1 MPTFTATFDKSS
13 SINTSTGERNADTTP
28 AATEP
33 FGTGIKTVS
42 FKGSDY
48 FISISKS
55 VVTKA
60 SGGEPKTEPS
70 KMSIIPEMYLEEGD
84 KPIPDGVYVYDTD
97 NMTLTEK
104 NAVPDV
110 QVAQEAGPP
119 ALPTLEPFGGDVT
132 LDPIYTTILG
142 GMNSVLTSLTN
153 ADGGDKNKLGDF
165 SVPNGKFYVEL
176 DGYVTLFK
184 TKPTTEIVYQNP
196 ISERNNAWTPQGK
209 VVNPSILKVIAG
221 KASKD
226 EIDKDFLLK
235 SGLDWMGVRTPIDG
249 IPQAIE
255 KLASENETF
264 KDFLILGRAGSLDPN
279 VPTAL
284 DSNRATM
291 YKNLAGFITL
301 LGAKTEFESVID
313 KINEPETKKPD
324 EPEPAPGGKTAG
336 SDASGD
342 KTATVNPP
350 PAGAGAGAGTGTGTG
365 AGAGA
370 ASPSENEQTKKAVDM
385 GEAPKKE
392 APSDTVLFRYTLFG
406 ADPDSTAQ
414 MRLIFNDG
422 SALDY
427 EIPAERIG
435 SVNTFI
441 VNGNN
446 RDKIKANI
454 DTYVD
459 VKITAKPMGGGED
472 VIDKQS
478 VYITKQL
485 ADNQIF
491 SYRFMPSLGWRK
503 NTGVDSRG
511 KTVGELISNQ
521 GNVRMV
527 FYTRSGSVS
536 VAMCDVSTSVS
547 GKMFKFNF
555 TGDQPLLVPIQLD
568 VTPGLLSES
577 FIKKARRMLN
587 EAVPHW
593 IFLKPGAAA
602 AGGAGGGGG
611 GGKGKGGAGGGGGGG
626 KQKMN
631 VNIAVSQ
638 IMIATDEK
646 WIFIPNV
653 GNPFNR
659 ESFKFAVA
667 QGSIQR
673 YSAIPDTATQV
684 TLAADELSKQGY
696 TQQQITDKVYET
708 LFEDSA
714 AWKQVGGP
722 NLNCWSKDDTVVG
735 GSSSITSRHAYE
747 PVRVS

>member
-1 MPTFTATFDKSS
+1 MPKFTATFDNSVLEDERSGSKRAVATPAAEQAYSGKAS
-13 SINTSTGERNADTTP
+13 FNASDYLIRISKKVTTSIRNAD
-28 AATEP
+28 
-33 FGTGIKTVS
+33 GTDS
-42 FKGSDY
+42 
-48 FISISKS
+48 
-55 VVTKA
+55 
-60 SGGEPKTEPS
+60 EQTEPS
-70 KMSIIPEMYLEEGD
+70 YMIIVPEDVVTD
-84 KPIPDGVYVYDTD
+84 KTIPNGRYVYDSDSGEFTVERTD
-97 NMTLTEK
+97 
-104 NAVPDV
+104 AVPAV
-110 QVAQEAGPP
+110 EQQSATPQ
-119 ALPTLEPFGGDVT
+119 LPTLAAEPT
-132 LDPIYTTILG
+132 DPLKDSIYTTILS
-142 GMNSVLTSLTN
+142 GMNSVLSALKE
-153 ADGGDKNKLGDF
+153 ADGGTKNKAADF
-165 SVPNGKFYVEL
+165 SDPDGRFWTELTRNVE
-176 DGYVTLFK
+176 TFK
-184 TKPTTEIVYQNP
+184 SDPATEISYQTP
-196 ISERNNAWTPQGK
+196 ISDRKGEWSKAPFATGK
-209 VVNPSILKVIAG
+209 NDAILKIIAG
-221 KASKD
+221 KASKG
-226 EIDKDFLLK
+226 EIDNNRDLASLLFVA
-235 SGLDWMGVRTPIDG
+235 GVDTPIDG
-249 IPQAIE
+249 IPQEI
-255 KLASENETF
+255 KRLALADETF
-264 KDFLILGRAGSLDPN
+264 KNFLILGKAEKLPL
-279 VPTAL
+279 T
-284 DSNRATM
+284 NRPIM

-301 LGAKTEFESVID
+301 LGAQTGFESVID
-313 KINEPETKKPD
+313 KIDEPETKKPD
-324 EPEPAPGGKTAG
+324 EPAKSGKATGSEAPTEKT
-336 SDASGD
+336 
-342 KTATVNPP
+342 TTVNPAGTGTGAGTDTG
-350 PAGAGAGAGTGTGTG
+350 AGAGAGAG
-365 AGAGA
+365 AGP
-370 ASPSENEQTKKAVDM
+370 ASPGENKQIEKAVPM

-555 TGDQPLLVPIQLD
+555 TGEQPLLVPIQLD

-577 FIKKARRMLN
+577 FIKKARRLLN

-593 IFLKPGAAA
+593 IFLKPGAGG

-611 GGKGKGGAGGGGGGG
+611 GGKGKGSGSGSGGAGGE

-631 VNIAVSQ
+631 VNIAISQ
-638 IMIATDEK
+638 MTITTNEK
-646 WIFIPNV
+646 WIYIPNV
-653 GNPFNR
+653 GNPFNP

-667 QGSIQR
+667 QGSIKR

-684 TLAADELSKQGY
+684 TLAADELSNQGY

>member
-1 MPTFTATFDKSS
+1 MPTFTATFDD
-13 SINTSTGERNADTTP
+13 NTTPSTTTGARKADTTP
-28 AATEP
+28 ATADPVTAGNAGVK
-33 FGTGIKTVS
+33 FKDSTYYVTISGKITTVTD
-42 FKGSDY
+42 G
-48 FISISKS
+48 KS
-55 VVTKA
+55 EVQ
-60 SGGEPKTEPS
+60 PS
-70 KMSIIPEMYLEEGD
+70 KMTITPKGFAQGNQ
-84 KPIPDGVYVYDTD
+84 PIPNGIYEYDSVK
-97 NMTLTEK
+97 NTLTEK
-104 NAVPDV
+104 NAAPVV
-110 QVAQEAGPP
+110 QVAQEVSPP
-119 ALPTLEPFGGDVT
+119 PTPTLAPYTGAVVS
-132 LDPIYTTILG
+132 DPIYIAILG
-142 GMNSVLTSLTN
+142 GMNSVLKSLADN
-153 ADGGDKNKLGDF
+153 DGGTANKLGDF
-165 SVPNGKFYVEL
+165 SEPNGKFYFEL
-176 DGYVTLFK
+176 DSYVKLFK
-184 TKPTTEIVYQNP
+184 ATPATAIQYNTPINDRQVEWTKG
-196 ISERNNAWTPQGK
+196 AK
-209 VVNPSILKVIAG
+209 VNSAILQVIAG
-221 KASKD
+221 DASKD
-226 EIDKDFLLK
+226 EIEDHPMLKIALQFKDVK
-235 SGLDWMGVRTPIDG
+235 IPIDG

-255 KLASENETF
+255 KLASEDETF
-264 KDFLILGRAGSLDPN
+264 KNFLILGRAGSLDSK
-279 VPTAL
+279 VPTEL
-284 DSNRATM
+284 DPDRATM

-301 LGAKTEFESVID
+301 LGAQTGFESVID
-313 KINEPETKKPD
+313 KIDEPEAKKPD
-324 EPEPAPGGKTAG
+324 EPAKSGKATG

-342 KTATVNPP
+342 QTATVNPP
-350 PAGAGAGAGTGTGTG
+350 PAGAGAGAGTGAG
-365 AGAGA
+365 AGAGS
-370 ASPSENEQTKKAVDM
+370 ASPGENKQIEKAVPM

-593 IFLKPGAAA
+593 IFLKPGAGG
-602 AGGAGGGGG
+602 AGGAGDGGR
-611 GGKGKGGAGGGGGGG
+611 GGKGKGSGSGSGGAGGE

-631 VNIAVSQ
+631 VNIAISQ
-638 IMIATDEK
+638 MTIATNEK
-646 WIFIPNV
+646 WIYIPNV
-653 GNPFNR
+653 GNPFNP

-667 QGSIQR
+667 QGSIKR

-684 TLAADELSKQGY
+684 TLAADELSNQGY